1 VDVAYRLTGEGVVT
15 VMITQGLGF
24 ASAEWWPLQDRLAKR
39 ARVLTWDRPG
49 YGDSGPPAS
58 ARTVANVAGEAL
70 QLLKAVAPK
79 GPLFLVGHSQG
90 GLYTNALARLAG
102 DRVRGVALLDPAGA
116 GNGRMRRELPPKIF
130 RASGSDLAVRLRMA
144 NTLARFRLMWIL
156 KPVIMSAPPFSLCRR
171 HSPEARQSMW
181 RHLTRARGY
190 RTALAEYEQL
200 EFHTTPAELEALGPF
215 PAVPLAVLVHDPE
228 VMIGQMSAH
237 LPRADAERVQA
248 LWGTLLSDQASL
260 SPLGR
265 VDTVAGAGHGIH
277 LEKPDLVLATV
288 TRLIG
293 SAAGRPGVRRT
304 QRKR

>member
-1 VDVAYRLTGEGVVT
+1 
-15 VMITQGLGF
+15 MITQGLGF
-24 ASAEWWPLQDRLAKR
+24 ASAEWWPVQDRLAKR

-49 YGDSGPPAS
+49 YGDSGPPRS

-70 QLLKAVAPK
+70 ELLKAVAPG
-79 GPLFLVGHSQG
+79 GPAVLVGHSQG

-102 DRVRGVALLDPAGA
+102 DRVRGVVLLDPAHPD
-116 GNGRMRRELPPKIF
+116 NGRLRRELPPKIF

-144 NTLARFRLMWIL
+144 STLARLRLMWIL
-156 KPVIMSAPPFSLCRR
+156 KPVIMSAPPFSLCRQ
-171 HSPEARQSMW
+171 HPSEARQNMW
-181 RHLTRARGY
+181 RHLTRAQGY
-190 RTALAEYEQL
+190 QTALAEYEQL
-200 EFHTTPAELEALGPF
+200 EFRTTSADLEALGSF
-215 PAVPLAVLVHDPE
+215 PAVPLAVMVHDPE

-265 VDTVAGAGHGIH
+265 VDSVAGAGHGIH

-288 TRLIG
+288 TRLVG
-293 SAAGRPGVRRT
+293 GAAGKPGVRRA
-304 QRKR
+304 QRKRQPRP